1 MFRQGAETVEAVVL
15 SVERASPKG
24 LALFLFGAATEPN
37 CAQNNNPG
45 VAHFAGP
52 PRRRSRHAQAITE
65 HRQPTVTPPDAF
77 PSGRYRVAPYVPAAL
92 KCIPT
97 P

>member
-1 MFRQGAETVEAVVL
+1 MFRQGAETVEAVLL

-45 VAHFAGP
+45 VAHFAGH
-52 PRRRSRHAQAITE
+52 PRRRSLSE
-65 HRQPTVTPPDAF
+65 HLQYSTTF
-77 PSGRYRVAPYVPAAL
+77 QCCQHLFRVAAVGGLGRFAP
-92 KCIPT
+92 
-97 P
+97 

>member
-1 MFRQGAETVEAVVL
+1 MFRQGAETVEAVLL

-45 VAHFAGP
+45 VAHFMGH
-52 PRRRSRHAQAITE
+52 PRRRSHHAQAITE
-65 HRQPTVTPPDAF
+65 HRQPTGTPL
-77 PSGRYRVAPYVPAAL
+77 AL
-92 KCIPT
+92 FRPGAT
-97 P
+97 A